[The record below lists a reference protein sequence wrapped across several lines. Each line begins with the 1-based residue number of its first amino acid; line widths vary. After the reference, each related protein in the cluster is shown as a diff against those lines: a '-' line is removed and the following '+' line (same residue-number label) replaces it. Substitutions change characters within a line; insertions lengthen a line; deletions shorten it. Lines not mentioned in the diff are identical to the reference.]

1 MEHLAEKISAS
12 EMEVMEALWQA
23 DAPLPIA
30 QIREALEQSHSWDG
44 STIKTLLRRLCEKGV
59 VASEKREVYYYR
71 PLLTRQVYQVW
82 STRILVDRV
91 YRGSARDLV
100 ACLVQGDQ
108 LSREDL
114 RELRAVLYPE
124 EHNG

>member
-12 EMEVMEALWQA
+12 ELEVMEALWQA

-71 PLLTRQVYQVW
+71 PLLTRQAYQVW
-82 STRILVDRV
+82 STRSLVDRV